1 VPRDSVPAS
10 IDAIYRYPVKG
21 LSAEPLQSL
30 TLTAGQPVPF
40 DRAWASEN
48 GPSGFDPAAPAK
60 MPKIKFLML
69 MKNERLAALQT
80 RFDEETSE
88 LTILR
93 HGKRVA
99 GGKLDDPLGRQ
110 LIEQFFSAYMSEE
123 LRGAPKILSTAGH
136 TFSDV
141 GLPVVSIINMASL
154 RELERVAG
162 RPVDPLRFRANVYV
176 DGWQPWQEF
185 YKVGEEIALGDEVV
199 VRVVERTVR
208 CAATNVDPQTAE
220 RDMQIPRLLDRA
232 FGHSDL
238 GVYAEIVRGG
248 TINHRDAVI
257 DRPN

>member
-1 VPRDSVPAS
+1 VPDARIPAS

-21 LSAEPLQSL
+21 LTAEPLESL
-30 TLTAGQPVPF
+30 ALTAGQPVPF
-40 DRAWASEN
+40 DRTWAIEN
-48 GPSGFDPAAPAK
+48 GPSGFDPAEPAK

-69 MKNERLAALQT
+69 MKHERLAALQT
-80 RFDEETSE
+80 SFDEETSE

-141 GLPVVSIINMASL
+141 GLPVVSIINLASL

-162 RPVDPLRFRANVYV
+162 RPVDPLRFRANVYI

-185 YKVGEEIALGDEVV
+185 TKVGEDVALGNEVV
-199 VRVVERTVR
+199 VKIVDRIVR

-248 TINHRDAVI
+248 TISNGDTVSDH
-257 DRPN
+257 PT